1 MVNIFNQ
8 KGGIILSRIFIGIP
22 IVESVGSQL
31 LAQAESQFKLS
42 QDQLY
47 PLSKLHL
54 TVAFIGEMSADQLE
68 TLHVKLTTLW
78 VKQSTFNLQFKKFD
92 CLKPRNRD
100 ALLLALTDLSLDL
113 GKLVYQ
119 VKQILLALDLPTD
132 KRVFR
137 PHVTLS
143 RKIQHSM
150 SVECKLHMVQS
161 VTELVVYQSENGR
174 YTPLYRYPLQSMA

>member
-1 MVNIFNQ
+1 
-8 KGGIILSRIFIGIP
+8 LSRIFIGIP
-22 IVESVGSQL
+22 IVASVGSQL
-31 LAQAESQFKLS
+31 LTLAESHFKLN

-54 TVAFIGEMSADQLE
+54 TVAFIGEMSTAQLE
-68 TLHVKLTTLW
+68 ELHDKLTALSG
-78 VKQSTFNLQFKKFD
+78 KQLSFKLQFKKFD

-143 RKIQHSM
+143 RKIQHAIS
-150 SVECKLHMVQS
+150 SEYQLHLVQS
-161 VTELVVYQSENGR
+161 VNEFLVYQSEDGQ
-174 YTPLYRYPLQSMA
+174 YTPLYRYPLQPLT